1 MTLTINF
8 AEYIA
13 IKSALRVAASEAR
26 AEGIRGQRYE
36 NYDMALHYEE
46 ETGKLESLIEKLES
60 QVLLNK

>member
-36 NYDMALHYEE
+36 NYGMALHYEE
-46 ETGKLESLIEKLES
+46 ETGKLESLIEKIDS
-60 QVLLNK
+60 QVLFNK